1 MVTAALEAL
10 VGGTPGDEAIDAA
23 LTTVPAAEI
32 PDALRVLART
42 HGVAALPVL
51 RRCLAGRREWA
62 TAAADALGT
71 VRAPAAAA
79 LLATA
84 ELTAPT
90 KSVRAAVRRAL
101 YRLRQAG
108 VTPPTPP
115 PALAPPAAPK
125 PAQAWMSA
133 VDGTGT
139 RGVWL
144 VLEGPVGERIL
155 ISAIVN
161 DQTGFLDG
169 AAGSVTKKH
178 LLTRLGAL
186 RADSPLPWVEVPPGW
201 AVATLVEARDDH
213 RRRGVPAPGDLD
225 RWVDGLREVAEADA
239 APILEGPGEPDD
251 DDGALE
257 RSAEILALPELA
269 SWFLDPPAVQADAVD
284 LLQSRESRLVVSEQ
298 IRAERAAALVDRVID
313 RELTPAARRL
323 WQRRLRATAL
333 VLARTGRPEPARR
346 ALAAARALG
355 DPARPARHIPFVRGL
370 VERSL
375 EIAGEVALGKV
386 AAADVSRQ
394 PVSPR

>member
-1 MVTAALEAL
+1 MVTAALDAL
-10 VGGTPGDEAIDAA
+10 VGGTPADEAIDAA

-84 ELTAPT
+84 ELTVPT
-90 KSVRAAVRRAL
+90 KPVRTAVRRAL

-108 VTPPTPP
+108 VTPPSPP
-115 PALAPPAAPK
+115 PVLALPALPK

-161 DQTGFLDG
+161 DQAGFLDG
-169 AAGSVTKKH
+169 AAGRVTKKH

-201 AVATLVEARDDH
+201 AVAILVEARDDH
-213 RRRGVPAPGDLD
+213 RRRGVPAPGNLD
-225 RWVDGLREVAEADA
+225 RWLDGLPEVADVDVP
-239 APILEGPGEPDD
+239 PILEGPGEPG

-298 IRAERAAALVDRVID
+298 IRAERTAALVDRVID

>member
-1 MVTAALEAL
+1 
-10 VGGTPGDEAIDAA
+10 
-23 LTTVPAAEI
+23 
-32 PDALRVLART
+32 
-42 HGVAALPVL
+42 LPVL

-90 KSVRAAVRRAL
+90 KPVRTAVRRAL

-115 PALAPPAAPK
+115 PTLAPPAPPK

-139 RGVWL
+139 RGIWL

-155 ISAIVN
+155 ISALVN

-169 AAGSVTKKH
+169 AAGGVTKKH

-186 RADSPLPWVEVPPGW
+186 RADSPLPWVEVPPVW
-201 AVATLVEARDDH
+201 AVAALVEARDAH

-225 RWVDGLREVAEADA
+225 RWLDGLPEVADADA
-239 APILEGPGEPDD
+239 PPILEGPGEPG

-257 RSAEILALPELA
+257 GSAEILAQPELA

-298 IRAERAAALVDRVID
+298 IRAERTAALVDRVID
-313 RELTPAARRL
+313 RELTPATRRL
-323 WQRRLRATAL
+323 WQQRLRATAL
-333 VLARTGRPEPARR
+333 VLARTGRPDPARR

-355 DPARPARHIPFVRGL
+355 DPARPARHIAFVRGL

-386 AAADVSRQ
+386 SAADVSRQ